1 MTAKPGVCLVT
12 GASYGL
18 GAEISRQLGR
28 AGWTVL
34 LVARSADKLEVLE
47 REICGGEGGG
57 AALGLACDITDT
69 TAVLQLGQKVREK
82 FPEGPDVIINN
93 AAYVPPIH
101 TFATGDVSEWQKA
114 IGVNVMG
121 ALLVTRAFLPGML
134 ERKSGKIIF
143 ISSKAGVSPSPGLA
157 VHGGTKALVEAVA
170 RSVRQE
176 VAASGLTVSL
186 VRPGG
191 VATPG
196 YSHATSNISQQSL
209 DSLGC
214 WVPPDPALCLQPQ
227 HIAASIVNI
236 VQTRNSQDI
245 QEINILPP
253 PRN

>member
-82 FPEGPDVIINN
+82 FPAGPDVIINN

-121 ALLVTRAFLPGML
+121 ALLVTRSDSHGLSPPSPLAG
-134 ERKSGKIIF
+134 F
-143 ISSKAGVSPSPGLA
+143 ISGPSCPACWRGRAGRSSSSPA
-157 VHGGTKALVEAVA
+157 
-170 RSVRQE
+170 
-176 VAASGLTVSL
+176 
-186 VRPGG
+186 RPG
-191 VATPG
+191 
-196 YSHATSNISQQSL
+196 
-209 DSLGC
+209 
-214 WVPPDPALCLQPQ
+214 
-227 HIAASIVNI
+227 
-236 VQTRNSQDI
+236 
-245 QEINILPP
+245 
-253 PRN
+253 